1 MAPRRPTRCWG
12 WLAARWGA
20 ARSPL
25 PSSLPACRPRCPPRG
40 LPLSSGEGGDEAR
53 NGAELLA
60 SGEGLA
66 VETHSGC
73 DGRGQVGD
81 RLLAS
86 GEGLAVETL
95 PAHTRTG

>member
-1 MAPRRPTRCWG
+1 MAAGTILVHYHGTPPSDALLGLACSAVGRRAQPVALFPPRVP
-12 WLAARWGA
+12 A
-20 ARSPL
+20 
-25 PSSLPACRPRCPPRG
+25 SLPPRG

-66 VETHSGC
+66 VET
-73 DGRGQVGD
+73 
-81 RLLAS
+81 
-86 GEGLAVETL
+86 L